1 MHNVLLVIK
10 HEILTTLGK
19 RSFWIMTFLFPVLI
33 IGLSVGSQIL
43 AEKSFEDSEQV
54 FPTSDDV
61 ATEAQVIG
69 YVDEAGLIAQL
80 PQGVPPEILRAF
92 PDKDAAQAALE
103 TGDLR
108 QYYLI
113 PADFLETGELI
124 LVDSEFTPFGSLAGG
139 SSNFF
144 KYVVNYNLV
153 EDELLT
159 TILSNPTPSVVSKKL
174 APQQEG
180 STESS
185 NLSGAMS
192 FWIPYATMFIFFF
205 VITMSGGFMLQS
217 VSKEKEN
224 RVVEVLLVS
233 LRPRELMLGKVVG
246 LGVVALLQMGIW
258 GGASLL
264 MLNQRTQLTEA
275 AVAFTL
281 PPGFLVWGLLYF
293 LLGYLLYASALG
305 AIGALAPTAREGA
318 QFTFIVIL
326 PLLIPLWLNNV
337 FSQSPNGGT
346 ATFLSLFPL
355 TAPTSMVTRL
365 VAGGVPNWQPA
376 VGLLGLAAT
385 TYLFVLLSARFFRA
399 DTLLSSASLH
409 WRRIVQEFRK

>member
-1 MHNVLLVIK
+1 MRNVLLVIK
-10 HEILTTLGK
+10 HEIVTTLGK
-19 RSFWIMTFLFPVLI
+19 RSFWVMTFLFPALI

-43 AEKSFEDSEQV
+43 AEKSFEDSEQG
-54 FPTSDDV
+54 FPTGDD
-61 ATEAQVIG
+61 AAAETQVIG
-69 YVDEAGLIAQL
+69 YVDEAGLITQL

-103 TGDLR
+103 TGDLS

-113 PADFLETGELI
+113 PAGFVETGELI
-124 LVDSEFTPFGSLAGG
+124 LVDNEFTPFGSLAGG
-139 SSNFF
+139 SSDFF
-144 KYVVNYNLV
+144 KYVVNLNLV

-174 APQQEG
+174 APQEG

-205 VITMSGGFMLQS
+205 VITMSGSFMLQS

-224 RVVEVLLVS
+224 RIVEVLLVS

-264 MLNQRTQLTEA
+264 MMNQRMQLTEA
-275 AVAFTL
+275 AAAFTL
-281 PPGFLVWGLLYF
+281 PPGFFVWGVLYF

-318 QFTFIVIL
+318 QFTFIVML

-337 FSQSPNGGT
+337 FSQSPNGST

-365 VAGGVPNWQPA
+365 VSGGVPNWQPA
-376 VGLLGLAAT
+376 AGLLGLAAT

-409 WRRIVQEFRK
+409 WRRIVQEFRR